1 MATFTEK
8 EKNLLIET
16 ILKEHLG
23 ITLADDIKDLRSKT
37 NIFENDDRITIQM
50 FNNKQGTTRV
60 RVFKTEYVDGDG
72 DTAYAYTHTI

>member
-8 EKNLLIET
+8 EKNLLMET

-37 NIFENDDRITIQM
+37 NIFEVVRLSWKTNL
-50 FNNKQGTTRV
+50 KLLTRTSKV
-60 RVFKTEYVDGDG
+60 SKKVHLILFYPKR
-72 DTAYAYTHTI
+72 A

>member
-60 RVFKTEYVDGDG
+60 RVFKTEYVDEDG

>member
-8 EKNLLIET
+8 EKNLLMET

-60 RVFKTEYVDGDG
+60 RVFKTEYTDKNG

>member
-8 EKNLLIET
+8 EKNLLMET

-60 RVFKTEYVDGDG
+60 RVFKTEYTDENG

>member
-8 EKNLLIET
+8 EKNLLMET

-60 RVFKTEYVDGDG
+60 RVFKTEYADKNGN
-72 DTAYAYTHTI
+72 TAYAYTHTI